1 VVLELDSHGFPKT
14 SGIFETI
21 KTVNGQPIALAR
33 HMRRALDSAR
43 SLGLKMPP
51 EEELRADLRK
61 ILNDEPHKVGK
72 LRICIYAD
80 GFHLSHDE
88 YTEPT
93 SPLRF
98 TFFSQTVLGEEHKQ
112 FPYDHRFALLKSAQ
126 DEGFD
131 DCVLFNVKNE
141 VTESAVAN
149 LLFLI
154 QGTWV
159 TPPISAGVLPGV
171 IRAIAIEEC
180 DVKVRPIH
188 ISEIPEVESAFSL
201 ASLRIAQP
209 ISHIGEMKLKI
220 GDASEDMEARIRSH
234 TQPHSVG

>member
-1 VVLELDSHGFPKT
+1 MVLELDSHGFPKT

-21 KTVNGQPIALAR
+21 KTLNGQPIALAR

-61 ILNDEPHKVGK
+61 ILNDERHKVGK

-112 FPYDHRFALLKSAQ
+112 FPYDHRFELLKSAQ

-131 DCVLFNVKNE
+131 DCILFNVKNE

-188 ISEIPEVESAFSL
+188 ISEIPDVESAFSL